1 MTKQLNC
8 SDDSTISNKRIVQ
21 SELRK
26 GSDSLFERILVPLD
40 GSRRAEQAI
49 AVAARIAKAS
59 GASLLLLEAVNA
71 LTGLGLYS
79 AGAMLYLQKVQEK
92 SLVEATVYLSKL
104 AHELELDGIETR
116 IAVFSGQPASLILDV
131 ANAQEIDLI
140 VLCSHGHIG
149 FQRWT
154 LGGTSQ
160 KVMRQSPVP
169 VLLLREQNPKA
180 PAKIAHPF
188 RATVALDGSPF
199 AEATLWPAA
208 HLVAAL
214 NAPGEGELH
223 LLQLVDM
230 PLIEEEFGYV
240 LDSDFHFRHVALQE
254 AGNYLQ
260 AVHARLVR
268 ELPPTLGLH
277 ISWSVEE
284 CKDVADA
291 LLQTAECGKGIGL
304 HKASHLI
311 ALATHGRS
319 GLQRWLLGSVTQH
332 MLHGSTLPLLIIRPP
347 KTASLPAM
355 GEDETDQMT
364 QSGEETPPQKEK
376 DYVSTHHRPA

>member
-1 MTKQLNC
+1 M
-8 SDDSTISNKRIVQ
+8 
-21 SELRK
+21 
-26 GSDSLFERILVPLD
+26 FERILVPLD

-49 AVAARIAKAS
+49 AIAARIAKAS
-59 GASLLLLEAVNA
+59 GASLLLLKAVNP
-71 LTGLGLYS
+71 LTSLGLYS
-79 AGAMLYLQKVQEK
+79 ASAMLSLQKVQEK
-92 SLVEATVYLSKL
+92 SLVDATAYLSKL
-104 AHELELDGIETR
+104 AHELESDGIETR
-116 IAVFSGQPASLILDV
+116 IAVFSGQPASLILDA

-140 VLCSHGHIG
+140 VLCSHGHTG
-149 FQRWT
+149 FQRWA
-154 LGGTSQ
+154 LGGTAQ

-169 VLLLREQNPKA
+169 ILLLREENPKA
-180 PAKIAHPF
+180 PTKAAHPF
-188 RATVALDGSPF
+188 RATIALDGSPF
-199 AEATLWPAA
+199 AEATLWPTA

-223 LLQLVDM
+223 LLQLVDV
-230 PLIEEEFGYV
+230 PTIEEEFGYM
-240 LDSDFHFRHVALQE
+240 LDADFTFRHVALQE

-260 AVHARLVR
+260 AVHAQLVR

-291 LLQTAECGKGIGL
+291 LLQTAECGKGIGP

-319 GLQRWLLGSVTQH
+319 GLQRWLLGSVAER

-347 KTASLPAM
+347 KTASVPALE
-355 GEDETDQMT
+355 EDETDQMK
-364 QSGEETPPQKEK
+364 QSGEEMPPQREK
-376 DYVSTHHRPA
+376 DYVPTHSRPA